1 MLKGVSGIGKTVT
14 TQKFALDWAE
24 DKVNN
29 NIQFIFPF
37 TFREL
42 NLLKG
47 EKYSWVELLHH
58 FFAETKGAGT
68 CSFDKFPAM
77 FILDGLDECQLALD
91 FHNNEILTDVT
102 DSASVDV
109 LLTNLIMGKLFPS
122 ACVWITTTPEAAGR
136 IPRQSID
143 MVTEVRGFTDPKKE
157 EYIRKRF
164 RNKELASRIISHI
177 KTSRSLHIMCH
188 IPVFCWITVTVL
200 EDVLKTDDRGELPK
214 TLTDMYTHFLVVQSK
229 LANVKDHGR
238 AETDP
243 IWSTE
248 TSTMILSLGKLAFE
262 QLQKGNL
269 IFYEADLVECGID
282 IRAASE
288 YSEVISEIFK
298 EDHGLNQDRRFFF
311 VHLSFQEFLAAVHV
325 IVSFINSG
333 INLLSEEQSTSKQS
347 VQITEQSAVNQLYQS
362 AVNKTLQSTNGHLD
376 LFLRFLSG
384 LSQQNNQELLQDL
397 LKRSGSSLQSNQ
409 DTVQYIKKK
418 IRENPCP
425 ERCINLLHCL
435 NELKDQSLVEEI
447 QQYLSSGCL
456 SSDKLSPA
464 QWSALVFIL
473 LSSENEFEVFDLKKF
488 SASEEGF
495 LRLLPVVQA
504 SRRAMLSGCN
514 LSERSCEALASVLGS
529 NSNLRELDLSYNH
542 VMHQG
547 LYELTRG
554 LKNPQCKLETLRLC
568 SCKLTDHICGAL
580 SSVLSCQSSSLR
592 RLDLT
597 NNYLQDSG
605 VERLS
610 VGLES
615 PHCRLESLRLIDCS
629 LTWKCCDAVA
639 FFLNSQSSCLKQL
652 DLSMNTLQDSGVQ
665 VFKDGLKS
673 PHCKLETLRVSGCDL
688 SGQSC
693 EALASVVTLQ
703 TSSLR
708 VLDLTN
714 NDLED
719 SGAKFLSAGLQ
730 SPHCTLECLRLSHC
744 LLSERSCEALASALS
759 SQPSSL
765 KELDLSNNDLQDS
778 GVKLLSL
785 GLESP
790 QCRLETLRL
799 SGCLVTEEGCCS
811 LASALS
817 SNPSHLRELD
827 LSYNHPGDTGVT
839 LLSAGLKDPQWR
851 LDNLNVDH
859 GGEQRLKCG
868 LQKYA
873 CELTLDPNTAHRQL
887 KLSEDNKRVEY
898 VREEQCYGFHPERFN
913 YFNQVLCRNS
923 LTGRCYWEIQ
933 TKGNFDIAVTYR
945 GISRRGYGYDCKF
958 GGNDKSWSQEFYISK
973 SLYHNNT
980 ETKKCRLSKDSN
992 TVAVYLDWPA
1002 GSLSF
1007 YKVHSDT
1014 LEHVHTVYSRFTEP
1028 LYPGF
1033 VLNYCPSWIVVP

>member
-1 MLKGVSGIGKTVT
+1 
-14 TQKFALDWAE
+14 
-24 DKVNN
+24 
-29 NIQFIFPF
+29 
-37 TFREL
+37 
-42 NLLKG
+42 
-47 EKYSWVELLHH
+47 
-58 FFAETKGAGT
+58 
-68 CSFDKFPAM
+68 M

-91 FHNNEILTDVT
+91 FHNNDILTDVT

-122 ACVWITTTPEAAGR
+122 AFVWITTTPEAAGR
-136 IPRQSID
+136 IPRESID
-143 MVTEVRGFTDPKKE
+143 IVTEVRGFTDQKKE

-188 IPVFCWITVTVL
+188 IPVFSWITATVL
-200 EDVLKTDDRGELPK
+200 EDMLKTDDRGELPK
-214 TLTDMYTHFLVVQSK
+214 TLTEMYTHFLVVQSK

-243 IWSTE
+243 IWNTE

-347 VQITEQSAVNQLYQS
+347 VLITEQSAVNQLYQS

-384 LSQQNNQELLQDL
+384 LSLQNNQELLQDL
-397 LKRSGSSLQSNQ
+397 LKQSGSSLQNNQ

-418 IRENPCP
+418 IMENPCP
-425 ERCINLLHCL
+425 ERCINLFHCL

-495 LRLLPVVQA
+495 LRLLPVLQA
-504 SRRAMLSGCN
+504 SCRAMLSGCN
-514 LSERSCEALASVLGS
+514 LSLRSCEALASVLGS
-529 NSNLRELDLSYNH
+529 KSSKLRELDLSYNR
-542 VMHQG
+542 VMDEG
-547 LYELTRG
+547 LQELTKG
-554 LKNPQCKLETLRLC
+554 LKKPQCKLETLRLC
-568 SCKLTDHICGAL
+568 NCKLTSQSCEAL

-597 NNYLQDSG
+597 NNHLQDSG
-605 VERLS
+605 VKLLS

-615 PHCRLESLRLIDCS
+615 PHCRLESLRLIGCS

-652 DLSMNTLQDSGVQ
+652 DLSMNTLQDSGLH
-665 VFKDGLKS
+665 VFRTGLES
-673 PHCKLETLRVSGCDL
+673 PHCKLETLRVSACDL

-708 VLDLTN
+708 VLDLTYN
-714 NDLED
+714 NLED

-765 KELDLSNNDLQDS
+765 KELDLSTNDLQDS
-778 GVKLLSL
+778 GVKLLSV

-851 LDNLNVDH
+851 LDNLKVDH
-859 GGEQRLKCG
+859 GGEQRLQRG

-898 VREEQCYGFHPERFN
+898 VREEQCYGFHPERFDC
-913 YFNQVLCRNS
+913 FKQVLCRNS
-923 LTGRCYWEIQ
+923 LTGRCYWEIE

-945 GISRRGYGYDCKF
+945 GISRRGSGDDCQF
-958 GGNDKSWSQEFYISK
+958 GGNDKSWNLQFYNQPT
-973 SLYHNNT
+973 LWHNNT
-980 ETKKCRLSKDSN
+980 ATEIRTRFQASN
-992 TVAVYLDWPA
+992 KVAVYLDWPA

-1007 YKVHSDT
+1007 YRVHSNV
-1014 LEHVHTVYSRFTEP
+1014 LEHVYTFYSRFTEP

-1033 VLNYCPSWIVVP
+1033 GLAYKSLASFISCSSLSLCQKHEGTASVRQ